1 MPKIDCLASNTQ
13 VPAHVQFKSSHK
25 QKQYH
30 AVLKKTNRTSNWQ
43 ISPMASNTR
52 RDKI

>member
-1 MPKIDCLASNTQ
+1 MPKFDCLASNTQ

-30 AVLKKTNRTSNWQ
+30 AVLKKKNRTYTWQ
-43 ISPMASNTR
+43 ISTLASNTR